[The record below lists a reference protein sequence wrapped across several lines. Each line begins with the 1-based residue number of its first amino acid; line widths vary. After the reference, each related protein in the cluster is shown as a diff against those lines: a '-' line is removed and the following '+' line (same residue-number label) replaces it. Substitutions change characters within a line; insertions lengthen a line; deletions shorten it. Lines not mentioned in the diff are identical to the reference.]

1 MYDWKMSVT
10 DQNNF
15 LKLET
20 HHILFVIVYFEF
32 LKNFHIKRVFSI
44 SKHTLI

>member
-20 HHILFVIVYFEF
+20 HHILIVYFEF

-44 SKHTLI
+44 SKHTLM